1 MAKRLFLAVPLP
13 GSAAAAAARSCDFLR
28 DRCPRARWTREE
40 NLHATVLFLGDVED
54 VQLDRLAPAFGEAFD
69 PVAPF
74 GLEAHGI
81 VPGPSGRRPTMLWIG
96 FGDSAEFSAL
106 SGAAYD
112 IASRELDLPLLR
124 DEAAPHVTLARFRD
138 GLPTPCA
145 LAAGQVAFS
154 ATFIAEE
161 CVLFESRLSADGP
174 TYIELNRF
182 AFGGRDA

>member
-1 MAKRLFLAVPLP
+1 MARRLFLAVPLP
-13 GSAAAAAARSCDFLR
+13 ETALAAAARSCDSLR

-54 VQLDRLAPAFGEAFD
+54 AQLDELVPAFREAFG

-74 GLEAHGI
+74 GLEARGI
-81 VPGPSGRRPTMLWIG
+81 VPGPPGRRPTMLWIG

-106 SGAAYD
+106 SSAAYD
-112 IASRELDLPLLR
+112 IASRELDLPPWR

-138 GLPTPCA
+138 GLPAPCV

-154 ATFIAEE
+154 AAFTAEE